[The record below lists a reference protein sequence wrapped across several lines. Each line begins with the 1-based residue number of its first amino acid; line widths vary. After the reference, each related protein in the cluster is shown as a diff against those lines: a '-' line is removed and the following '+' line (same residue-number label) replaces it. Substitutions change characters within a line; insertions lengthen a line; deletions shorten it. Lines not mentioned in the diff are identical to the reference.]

1 MCSVEETLNTFE
13 QKYLEEKIKTFEQKY
28 TEEIK
33 NKEFYKVPPITI
45 VNGRIL
51 I

>member
-1 MCSVEETLNTFE
+1 MKMKKIRDFYLSDEDKEKIRAFE
-13 QKYLEEKIKTFEQKY
+13 QKYEK
-28 TEEIK
+28 EIK

-45 VNGRIL
+45 INGRIL